1 MNKKKNQTEQNVN
14 QATEEQVNELNTE
27 QIQEE
32 QKVEKTEEAEVE
44 SAEGPSVEEKLA
56 EMEDAHLRLR
66 AEFENYRK
74 RTMKEKADLL
84 KSASERVL
92 VEILPLVDDF
102 ERGIQASAKAED
114 IDAVREGLSLIYDK
128 FVAFLNSQGV
138 KAIDA
143 IGQDFNTDFHE
154 AITMIPAPTEDMKGK
169 VIDCTKKGYTLSD
182 KVIRYSQVVVG
193 E

>member
-32 QKVEKTEEAEVE
+32 QNVEKTEEAEVE

-169 VIDCTKKGYTLSD
+169 VIDCTKKGYMLSD

>member
-169 VIDCTKKGYTLSD
+169 VIDCTKKGYMLSD

>member
-1 MNKKKNQTEQNVN
+1 MCY
-14 QATEEQVNELNTE
+14 
-27 QIQEE
+27 
-32 QKVEKTEEAEVE
+32 
-44 SAEGPSVEEKLA
+44 
-56 EMEDAHLRLR
+56 

-169 VIDCTKKGYTLSD
+169 VIDCTKKGYMLSD